1 MIKYNVNYD
10 KRTITAYFEGGKD
23 YWIDSLDDMMFNIE
37 HNIFDLN
44 VYNRSDIKNIVND
57 YQMGAVVKCH
67 PNDNFDEE
75 FGKELAKKKLN
86 ERFNRCKIRV
96 LKHFS
101 NRALKAFN
109 QYNERIIAKA
119 KKGVK

>member
-1 MIKYNVNYD
+1 MIKYNINYD
-10 KRTITAYFEGGKD
+10 KKTITAYFEGGRE
-23 YWIDSLDDMMFNIE
+23 YWIGSLANMMLNIE
-37 HNIFDLN
+37 HDIYDLAAYSRKD
-44 VYNRSDIKNIVND
+44 VINIVAD
-57 YQMGAVVKCH
+57 YQMGATVKCH

-75 FGKELAKKKLN
+75 LGKELAKKKLN

-101 NRALKAFN
+101 NKALKVFN